1 MISEGE
7 VGAVFT
13 IVDEASP
20 IIRTIAEQFNKLQ
33 AQIDK
38 LKLSFKEIRLPPS
51 VEKSIATMTAAMDAA
66 VGSAGKLEASMGDI
80 GAAAESGSTKAAASF
95 GKIDDS
101 IATTQGKL
109 AALKAE
115 LRATGGVGGIGG
127 GGAPPI
133 RARALG
139 HGGGGHF
146 NNQHIPTP
154 GGSGFSVPGGPLMAA
169 GAAVGYGAFLE
180 SEFEDQAAR
189 MILTGQMNRD
199 VKMTDMPV
207 FKQIRETLQSI
218 SQSTGYSPKEVGEA
232 MLGVERQFA
241 GLSLDK
247 RLTIESTISPYAA
260 AEARLKETDF
270 KDSFEA
276 LVGLTH
282 MTGTYDPA
290 KIPELMREFSYAS
303 LITPASISQFR
314 NALSYS
320 LPILH
325 AGLDMDPGSV
335 MFLTSMMQTA
345 GVTNTK
351 SGTWL
356 RSFFERAAPPLDDTP
371 ASLKRLGALERMGLA
386 DDQRR
391 QLWMVN
397 GANGK
402 PDWDASILK
411 LSESINRW
419 AKATRPVERIAT
431 LQAGFGERGGGFGAL
446 MNLPEFIGQ
455 FPNLES
461 KMKAF
466 QGGADVVDYLAKNS
480 PMQQFRTA
488 WADAQN
494 VLMDVG
500 SIALPGVT
508 GALREFDGELK
519 ALKKL
524 MGGDNSAKSWHDL
537 VFGPS
542 KPESEKGW
550 FEKLEDRIANN
561 PIAHANQAIGK
572 WLYDRAWGNP
582 DTSVPG
588 PGATHIPNGR
598 DPRSPST
605 GPFAYYPPAAPAPHV
620 DVKVGETKVNV
631 QATLDGAAIA
641 ATIISRVEKGL
652 VSILTGHGTNS
663 DSGFD
668 ARSAPIYPD
677 TVGGVGHQ

>member
-7 VGAVFT
+7 IGAIFS

-20 IIRTIAEQFNKLQ
+20 VLRALAEQFNALQ
-33 AQIDK
+33 GSIDK
-38 LKLSFKEIRLPPS
+38 LKLAFKEIKLPPG
-51 VEKSIATMTAAMDAA
+51 VVKSITNMSAAMDKATVA
-66 VGSAGKLEASMGDI
+66 AGKLEGSFGDI
-80 GAAAESGSTKAAASF
+80 GAAAESGSTKTSASF
-95 GKIDDS
+95 GKIDES

-115 LRATGGVGGIGG
+115 LRTTGSVGGFG
-127 GGAPPI
+127 GGAPPGI
-133 RARALG
+133 RERALG

-207 FKQIRETLQSI
+207 FKQIRETLQNI

-247 RLTIESTISPYAA
+247 RLTIENTISPYAA
-260 AEARLKETDF
+260 AEARLKETNF
-270 KDSFEA
+270 KDSFES

-290 KIPELMREFSYAS
+290 KIPELMRQFSYAS
-303 LITPASISQFR
+303 LITPASIPQFK

-320 LPILH
+320 LPMLH
-325 AGLDMDPGSV
+325 AGLDMDPSSV
-335 MFLTSMMQTA
+335 MFLTAMMQTA

-411 LSESINRW
+411 LSESINKW
-419 AKATRPVERIAT
+419 AKATSPVERIAT

-446 MNLPEFIGQ
+446 MNLPEFIAQ

-480 PMQQFRTA
+480 PMQQFRQG
-488 WADAQN
+488 WADLQN
-494 VLMDVG
+494 VLMDIGTV
-500 SIALPGVT
+500 ALPPAIAGLT
-508 GALREFDGELK
+508 QLDA
-519 ALKKL
+519 ALKTAMRL
-524 MGGDNSAKSWHDL
+524 PSDVEQSAKGLDAIRKKLLGSNDPL
-537 VFGPS
+537 VSAEHKAAWLGS
-542 KPESEKGW
+542 KAAEVG
-550 FEKLEDRIANN
+550 N
-561 PIAHANQAIGK
+561 
-572 WLYDRAWGNP
+572 WLYGLLADNP
-582 DTSVPG
+582 S
-588 PGATHIPNGR
+588 ATRSPHIPAGR
-598 DPRSPST
+598 DPRSPQT
-605 GPFAYYPPAAPAPHV
+605 GPYAYYPPPAPSV
-620 DVKVGETKVNV
+620 SFSPTVKNDIQVKAEI
-631 QATLDGAAIA
+631 DGKSVAAAISSEVRTMIENA
-641 ATIISRVEKGL
+641 IGRIGSGFGT
-652 VSILTGHGTNS
+652 HGN
-663 DSGFD
+663 SGFD
-668 ARSAPIYPD
+668 ARHDAVYPD
-677 TVGGVGHQ
+677 SIGGIGHQ